1 MEQENVE
8 RLFKEVSASN
18 GEADDRSECNFCPC
32 FVQRSWCK
40 PKYVVEMV
48 EGIVYYWRHD
58 EKENKEKKIRRR
70 GTKNTI
76 EESDRKGKGPFGRKG
91 RRAFRIRS
99 WCISPQG
106 GTSRGR
112 VRRLAIHSLWWVQ
125 QESRNETTGRCGS
138 QTYSGVGAGVKPK
151 RKGACRSGSVIG
163 SLKKVP
169 SPPGGRGRRHVHQE
183 RQTIIGDIEEAVSA
197 GARRVQACKVV
208 GIDPRTIQRWRSQ
221 GGGDDLRKGPKMTP
235 GNKLSDSERKRVL
248 EIINSEDFRDLSPNQ
263 IVPMLADQGKYV
275 ASESTMYRILRAEG
289 QQNHRETSR
298 EPRAKPNEHV
308 ATGPNQVWS
317 WDITYCV
324 SSVRGQYHYLYLM
337 LDVWSRKIVGWRV
350 HDQESMEHAS
360 DLVIR
365 AALAEN
371 IDAGKIVLHSD
382 NGSPMKGATM
392 LATLNA
398 LGITASFSRPSVSND
413 NPYSESLFRTLK
425 YRPEYPR
432 RPFENIEEVTAWVSA
447 FVAWYNEEH
456 LHSNLCFVTPEQKHQ
471 GLDIQILTKR
481 SAIYEAARQKNPEK
495 WSGKIRSWK
504 ATDVTILNPDK
515 SFRNKQ
521 ELAA

>member
-1 MEQENVE
+1 
-8 RLFKEVSASN
+8 
-18 GEADDRSECNFCPC
+18 
-32 FVQRSWCK
+32 
-40 PKYVVEMV
+40 
-48 EGIVYYWRHD
+48 
-58 EKENKEKKIRRR
+58 
-70 GTKNTI
+70 
-76 EESDRKGKGPFGRKG
+76 
-91 RRAFRIRS
+91 
-99 WCISPQG
+99 
-106 GTSRGR
+106 
-112 VRRLAIHSLWWVQ
+112 
-125 QESRNETTGRCGS
+125 
-138 QTYSGVGAGVKPK
+138 
-151 RKGACRSGSVIG
+151 
-163 SLKKVP
+163 
-169 SPPGGRGRRHVHQE
+169 
-183 RQTIIGDIEEAVSA
+183 
-197 GARRVQACKVV
+197 
-208 GIDPRTIQRWRSQ
+208 
-221 GGGDDLRKGPKMTP
+221 MTP